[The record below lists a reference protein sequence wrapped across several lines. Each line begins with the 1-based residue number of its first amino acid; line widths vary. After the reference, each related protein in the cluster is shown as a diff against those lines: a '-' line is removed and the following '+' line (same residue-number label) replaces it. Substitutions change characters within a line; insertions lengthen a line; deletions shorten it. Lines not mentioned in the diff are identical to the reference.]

1 MKRIIYTLLALV
13 SCLALSCKKEVLN
26 VPDFGKVI
34 IDSVSPG
41 STPSGA
47 HVVVYGKNFAYLPED
62 VKVKINQLEGQVIEA
77 SLSRLVILL
86 PEGATTGALQFDFDR
101 KNPTNEQFDYS
112 GQVQSSAAWP
122 SLTINNSLV
131 ALPIIKN
138 VAPHNGKAGD
148 VITITGYN
156 FSSTSNPSVLFGDV
170 AGEVTSI
177 AGNELKVKV
186 PVTTPEMV
194 RLKVQ
199 QGSNNADAGTFQVDE
214 TPKGVKEIYFA
225 QSNGVNQI
233 CKATFDDLGNPT
245 IQVLYDAS
253 DGVSAP
259 DLGIK
264 ADAANNALY
273 WIDGPWIMK
282 GSTDGALP
290 PVAIYTDN
298 AGVADL
304 DIAAGKLY
312 FTSFSSSVSG
322 SHSIKRINA
331 DGTGTAEELYLLPGD
346 PTPIGL
352 KVNAAGAKLYW
363 VDLNSVSVY
372 EGSLNGQ
379 AAQPV
384 KVLFEPS
391 DGIGG
396 PFNIAISTS
405 TSKIFITDLGIGGIF
420 VGSLDGTGIL
430 NKLPIPVADLVSPMD
445 LEIDDVN
452 GSIYWLNQNG
462 ENSSIMRAKTDGSN
476 LQRMIPN
483 IKYGYFFDLVF

>member
-1 MKRIIYTLLALV
+1 MALV
-13 SCLALSCKKEVLN
+13 FCLALSCKKEVIS
-26 VPDFGKVI
+26 VADFGKVV
-34 IDSVSPG
+34 IDSISPG

-62 VKVKINQLEGQVIEA
+62 VKVKIGQLEGQVIEA
-77 SLSRLVILL
+77 SPSRMLIFL
-86 PEGATTGALQFDFDR
+86 PQGATTGPLQFSFNR
-101 KNPTNEQFDYS
+101 KNPANQQFDY
-112 GQVQSSAAWP
+112 GAQVQSSAIWP

-131 ALPIIKN
+131 AMPIINN
-138 VAPHNGKAGD
+138 VLPRNGKAGD
-148 VITITGYN
+148 LITMTGYN
-156 FSSTSNPSVLFGDV
+156 FSSNANLSVLFGDV

-233 CKATFDDLGNPT
+233 CKATFDDLGNAT
-245 IQVLYDAS
+245 IQVLYDAG

-264 ADAANNALY
+264 ADGANNALY
-273 WIDGPWIMK
+273 WIDGPRIMK
-282 GSTDGALP
+282 GSTDGSLS
-290 PVAIYTDN
+290 PVAMYTDD

-331 DGTGTAEELYLLPGD
+331 DGTSTAEELYLLPGD

-352 KVNAAGAKLYW
+352 KVNETAAKLYW
-363 VDLNSVSVY
+363 VDLNSASVY
-372 EGSLNGQ
+372 EGSLNGK
-379 AAQPV
+379 ATQPA

-396 PFNIAISTS
+396 PFNIAISAS
-405 TSKIFITDLGIGGIF
+405 ASKIFITDLGVGGIF
-420 VGSLDGTGIL
+420 VGSLDGTGML

-462 ENSSIMRAKTDGSN
+462 ENSSIMRAKNDGTN
-476 LQRMIPN
+476 VQRIVPN